1 MQEREAFLELQRML
15 RKLIA
20 ELSWTC
26 SMFTIGCSCYICCSW
41 MCKQTAEVLLL
52 HHVRA
57 GQVLLVC

>member
-1 MQEREAFLELQRML
+1 ML